1 MTDVS
6 SARWV
11 AYIQSLPRLRATL
24 SIATCFVLRTRAVRW
39 FFWQRALSWRAALRC
54 RARSLSRLHK
64 RAWKSLKGDRP
75 TGPTHG
81 RLLLLRLSPWTFACA
96 RPPDAWRLPLVC
108 GVWCWGFRPPVWV
121 SSSGVRHVPA
131 QRGAAPRR
139 PSCCL
144 TSVFSYSGGGAW
156 VATLTNPMKLANCR
170 FFAKKRKYLQ
180 LIRLRCLL
188 NN

>member
-1 MTDVS
+1 MQLRHIILGIRRDPGGDDDVSARRAASSWVLARRRGVTDVS
-6 SARWV
+6 PSRWV
-11 AYIQSLPRLRATL
+11 ASLQSLPRLRATL

-96 RPPDAWRLPLVC
+96 RPPDAWRLPLV
-108 GVWCWGFRPPVWV
+108 WCVVLGV
-121 SSSGVRHVPA
+121 SSSGVRRALPTGARRHVVP
-131 QRGAAPRR
+131 
-139 PSCCL
+139 
-144 TSVFSYSGGGAW
+144 
-156 VATLTNPMKLANCR
+156 LAV
-170 FFAKKRKYLQ
+170 
-180 LIRLRCLL
+180 
-188 NN
+188 